1 MTPQTSTERVVTD
14 LLRFTKRVQVEL
26 DTLDPQSERAKDI
39 KDCLKD
45 IEYYSEFLLAIE
57 LELFDT
63 WQSDCF
69 IL

>member
-14 LLRFTKRVQVEL
+14 LLRFTTRVQVEL

>member
-14 LLRFTKRVQVEL
+14 LLRFTKRMQVEL
-26 DTLDPQSERAKDI
+26 DTLDPQSERAKDM
-39 KDCLKD
+39 KDCLKE
-45 IEYYSEFLLAIE
+45 IEYYSNYS
-57 LELFDT
+57 LEREHYLFDT